1 MKKITTFCLLLTF
14 ILCVVF
20 AGCGNSDAGTA
31 DGDGNTKEQATTP
44 PEENS
49 DGEKETQQN
58 ETQKNETPGNQESAG
73 EPAVMIPVI
82 AQVPSEWEEPC
93 IWAWADD
100 GTNAFDA
107 WPGEA
112 MEALEEEGWYYTY
125 VPEFVQNII
134 VNAKEGTVQI
144 DAVAIEAGKPVWVTV
159 ADDLTAEVS
168 YDPLTEGEIPEY
180 VERFIVHAYVP
191 LSWKTADLWAW
202 SAPDGTNAFEA
213 WPGLSLKENKNGWF
227 TGRAP
232 VWVNSIIISGND
244 GAVQTEDV
252 AIEGQELWITVYEDL
267 TYDLAYEDPD
277 KAVED
282 ITVHAQIPADWSAPC
297 CWAWSA
303 PDGTNAFASWPGEA
317 FTQEDDWYTIQV
329 PGWINSVIVNANE
342 GSVQTADLS
351 VEPGREIWVVVTDAE
366 NAEVFY
372 EAP

>member
-1 MKKITTFCLLLTF
+1 MKRITTFCLLLTF
-14 ILCVVF
+14 ILCLVF
-20 AGCGNSDAGTA
+20 TGCGNSDAGTA
-31 DGDGNTKEQATTP
+31 NEDVNTQGQVATP
-44 PEENS
+44 SEEGS
-49 DGEKETQQN
+49 DGEKEAQEN
-58 ETQKNETPGNQESAG
+58 EIPADQES
-73 EPAVMIPVI
+73 AVMIPVV
-82 AQVPSEWEEPC
+82 AQVPSDWEEPC

-107 WPGEA
+107 WPGEP
-112 MEALEEEGWYYTY
+112 MEALEEGWYYTY

-134 VNAKEGTVQI
+134 VNANEGTVQI
-144 DAVAIEAGKPVWVTV
+144 DAAAVEAGKPVWITV
-159 ADDLTAEVS
+159 ADDLTVLVS
-168 YDPLTEGEIPEY
+168 YDALTEGEIPEY
-180 VERFIVHAYVP
+180 VKRFIVHAYVP

-202 SAPDGTNAFEA
+202 SAPDGTNAFDA
-213 WPGLSLKENKNGWF
+213 WPGLSLKENENGWF

-244 GAVQTEDV
+244 GAIQTEDV

-267 TYDLAYEDPD
+267 TYDLVYEDPD

-282 ITVHAQIPADWSAPC
+282 IAVHAQIPADWSDPC

-303 PDGTNAFASWPGEA
+303 PDGTNAFAGWPGEA
-317 FTQEDDWYTIQV
+317 FTKEGDWYTIQV
-329 PGWINSVIVNANE
+329 PGWINSVIVNGNG
-342 GSVQTADLS
+342 GSVQTSDLS